1 MEMKA
6 QNHIKLIVL
15 CFCLA
20 SVAFL
25 FYLFQFLFSGYDSRK
40 VTAIDA
46 TSLKIDSLIEIQKVN
61 ENCILIKF
69 GADAITAINTNKGIV
84 VIDAG
89 ISPGLTARYR
99 KIIENEYKRND
110 FTYVIN
116 SHGHPDHIGGNTIFP
131 EAGIAGH
138 VNSLQEV
145 SGQLKNREA
154 RIKSL
159 GKTVEY
165 YELQL
170 KASEMDIKERN
181 ENFTQ
186 RTRYLFAYNDAK
198 NLTVVRQPDITFSD
212 SLKIDSGDTT
222 FEMIWFG
229 KSHSNSDILIYVP
242 EMNILFTGDLF
253 SRYGRPG
260 FNGTSITDK
269 ERWKQSVRWVEKR
282 MKNIEKVIDGHGGML
297 SADDLKSFNNNIL
310 NGCSKE

>member
-1 MEMKA
+1 MKA
-6 QNHIKLIVL
+6 RTHIKFIVL
-15 CFCLA
+15 RFCLA

-25 FYLFQFLFSGYDSRK
+25 IYLFQFLFSGCDSRK
-40 VTAIDA
+40 GSAIDA

-61 ENCILIKF
+61 ERCILIKF
-69 GADAITAINTNKGIV
+69 GADAITAINTKKGIV

-116 SHGHPDHIGGNTIFP
+116 SHGHPDHIGGNTVFP

-138 VNSLQEV
+138 VNSLKEV
-145 SGQLKNREA
+145 SEQLKNREG
-154 RIKSL
+154 RIRSL

-170 KASEMDIKERN
+170 KATEQDTKEWK

-186 RTRYLFAYNDAK
+186 RTRYLSAYNDAK
-198 NLTVVRQPDITFSD
+198 YLTAVKQPDITFSD

-229 KSHSNSDILIYVP
+229 KSHSNSDILIYIP

-253 SRYGRPG
+253 SKYGRPG
-260 FNGTSITDK
+260 FNDTSITDK
-269 ERWKQSVRWVEKR
+269 KRWRQSVRWIEKR
-282 MKNIEKVIDGHGGML
+282 MINIENIIDGHGGML
-297 SADDLKSFNNNIL
+297 SVDDLKSFNNNIL
-310 NGCSKE
+310 NKCSKE